1 MKSEKIRLYAIELL
15 LIIFLLLAMMFSDI
29 FTRKIISIILLV
41 FMIISVIL
49 IKTKKIKSINNKQTT
64 ILLSAFGIIYI
75 AIIYIIGIFTGFYRA
90 TVQFS
95 LWSILNYIIPYIVI
109 IVSSEII
116 RKTILLKESKKSQA
130 IILVAMVILDVI
142 LWTNIYNLKTL
153 KDYFTLMTFIIF
165 SSIANNLL
173 YNYIIIKYG
182 NWNAIIIYRLITTLY
197 MYIIPFL
204 PDFHIFLEAI
214 IRLIVPY
221 IIYIILEQIN
231 GINKKANVIPVKQKY
246 KEIIISTIT
255 FGIVAIIIMLISC
268 EFKFGVLTI
277 GSGSMTGTINKGD
290 IILYERYDENEQI
303 KTGDIIVFQ
312 NEDLRIVHRVVDQ
325 RNLGEEIRY
334 YTKGDANAQED
345 DGYRTRKDVIG
356 KVNARIPYIG
366 YLTLFVNDILK

>member
-142 LWTNIYNLKTL
+142 LWTSIYNLKTA

-173 YNYIIIKYG
+173 YNYIIIKYE
-182 NWNAIIIYRLITTLY
+182 NWTAIIVYRLITTLY

-290 IILYERYDENEQI
+290 IILYERYDEDEQI

-334 YTKGDANAQED
+334 YTKGDANTQED

>member
-1 MKSEKIRLYAIELL
+1 MKNEKIRLYAVELS

-75 AIIYIIGIFTGFYRA
+75 VIIYIIGIFTGFYRA

-334 YTKGDANAQED
+334 YTKGDANEQED
-345 DGYRTRKDVIG
+345 DGYRIRKDVIG
-356 KVNARIPYIG
+356 KVHARIPYIG

>member
-1 MKSEKIRLYAIELL
+1 MKNEKIRLYAVELS

-325 RNLGEEIRY
+325 RNLGDEIRY

-345 DGYRTRKDVIG
+345 DGYRIRKDVIG
-356 KVNARIPYIG
+356 KVHARIPYIG

>member
-1 MKSEKIRLYAIELL
+1 MKNEKIRLYAVELS

-142 LWTNIYNLKTL
+142 LWTNIYNLKTV
-153 KDYFTLMTFIIF
+153 KDYFTLMTFIVF

-246 KEIIISTIT
+246 KEIIITTIT

-325 RNLGEEIRY
+325 RNLGDEIRY

-345 DGYRTRKDVIG
+345 DGYRIRKDVIG
-356 KVNARIPYIG
+356 KVHARIPYIG

>member
-1 MKSEKIRLYAIELL
+1 MKNEKIRLYAIELL

-142 LWTNIYNLKTL
+142 LWTSIYNLKTA

-173 YNYIIIKYG
+173 YNYIIIKYE
-182 NWNAIIIYRLITTLY
+182 NWTAIIVYRLITTLY

>member
-1 MKSEKIRLYAIELL
+1 MKSEKIRLYAIEVL

-325 RNLGEEIRY
+325 RNLGDEIRY

-345 DGYRTRKDVIG
+345 DGYRIRKDVIG
-356 KVNARIPYIG
+356 KVHARIPYIG

>member
-1 MKSEKIRLYAIELL
+1 MKNEKIRLYAVELS

-142 LWTNIYNLKTL
+142 LWTNIYNLKTV
-153 KDYFTLMTFIIF
+153 KDYFTLMTFIVF

-173 YNYIIIKYG
+173 YNYIIIKYE
-182 NWNAIIIYRLITTLY
+182 NWTAIIVYRLITTLY

>member
-1 MKSEKIRLYAIELL
+1 MKNEKIRLYAVELS

-142 LWTNIYNLKTL
+142 LWTSIYNLKTA

-173 YNYIIIKYG
+173 YNYIIIKYE
-182 NWNAIIIYRLITTLY
+182 NWTAIIVYRLITTLY

>member
-1 MKSEKIRLYAIELL
+1 MKNEKIRLYAVELS

-75 AIIYIIGIFTGFYRA
+75 VIIYIIGIFTGFYRA

-345 DGYRTRKDVIG
+345 DGYRIRKDVIG
-356 KVNARIPYIG
+356 KVHARIPYIG

>member
-1 MKSEKIRLYAIELL
+1 MKIEKIRLYAIELL

-142 LWTNIYNLKTL
+142 LWTSIYNLKTA

-173 YNYIIIKYG
+173 YNYIIIKYE
-182 NWNAIIIYRLITTLY
+182 NWTAIIVYRLITTLY

-231 GINKKANVIPVKQKY
+231 GTNKKIKIITAKQKY
-246 KEIIISTIT
+246 KEIIITTIT

-290 IILYERYDENEQI
+290 IILYERYDEDEQI
-303 KTGDIIVFQ
+303 KTGDIIVFKS
-312 NEDLRIVHRVVDQ
+312 EDLRIVHRVVDQ
-325 RNLGEEIRY
+325 RNLGDEIRY